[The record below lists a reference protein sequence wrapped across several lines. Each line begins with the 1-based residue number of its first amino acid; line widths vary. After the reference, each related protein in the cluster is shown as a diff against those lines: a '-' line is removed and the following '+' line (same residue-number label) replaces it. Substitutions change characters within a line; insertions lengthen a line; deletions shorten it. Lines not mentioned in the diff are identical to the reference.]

1 MDEMDDERS
10 DSYLS
15 NSMNSL
21 KSGGEGVGEEQEEH
35 R

>member
-21 KSGGEGVGEEQEEH
+21 KSGGGEGGG
-35 R
+35 RAGRA